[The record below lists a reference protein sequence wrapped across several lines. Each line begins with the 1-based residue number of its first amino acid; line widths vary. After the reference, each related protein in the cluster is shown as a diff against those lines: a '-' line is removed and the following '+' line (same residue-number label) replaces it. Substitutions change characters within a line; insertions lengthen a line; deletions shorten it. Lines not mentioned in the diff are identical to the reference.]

1 MTSLCFQSALHI
13 AAQLRRREIGA
24 VECLEYFRARVE
36 RLNPALNAIVVFDW
50 ERALRGRAQRD
61 RALARGCRGPLHGV
75 PMTIKE
81 SFDVAGLPTT
91 WGDPHAELCRRAR

>member
-24 VECLEYFRARVE
+24 VECLEYFRERVQ

-50 ERALRGRAQRD
+50 ERATEAARQAD
-61 RALARGCRGPLHGV
+61 RALAQGLPCGPLHGV

-91 WGDPHAELCRRAR
+91 WSWNG